1 MINARILNAEGLTR
15 FMAWLENP
23 TQEVPI
29 FLLNDIS
36 YTETL
41 NQFQLDESRQFES
54 RYKFGEYLN
63 VIFGNIKFNQLM
75 SKDYDGLWAWISLLY
90 FDQLTAKGIR
100 RKEHYVVVRKGSA
113 GSLAYRN
120 APRTSF
126 ELFYIHGENA
136 RICLSAQMAT
146 FGDLTEQLASRQSI
160 SHNVG
165 FFKIAVEL
173 YIKNGK
179 LVAGAASKLKPI
191 KLRAPNDKSGLGSVR
206 RLALALQRLD
216 LTFDTEEMTSED
228 MKKVLPKEFNKFNLA
243 KTITTSL
250 NS

>member
-1 MINARILNAEGLTR
+1 MINTRILNAEGITR
-15 FMAWLENP
+15 FNVWLENP
-23 TQEVPI
+23 TQEVPTY
-29 FLLNDIS
+29 LLDDDSFTNELKI
-36 YTETL
+36 
-41 NQFQLDESRQFES
+41 QLDESRRFES
-54 RYKFGEYLN
+54 RLEFGKYLN
-63 VIFGNIKFNQLM
+63 EIFVNIKFNQLM
-75 SKDYDGLWAWISLLY
+75 SKEYDGLWAWISLLY
-90 FDQLTAKGIR
+90 FNQLTAKGIR
-100 RKEHYVVVRKGSA
+100 RKEHYIVIRKGSA

-120 APRTSF
+120 AARTSF

-165 FFKIAVEL
+165 FFKTATEL

-179 LVAGAASKLKPI
+179 LVAGASSKPKPI

-216 LTFDTEEMTSED
+216 LTYDTEEMTPED
-228 MKKVLPKEFNKFNLA
+228 MKKVLPKEFIKFNLL
-243 KTITTSL
+243 KPIPSPL
-250 NS
+250 HKC